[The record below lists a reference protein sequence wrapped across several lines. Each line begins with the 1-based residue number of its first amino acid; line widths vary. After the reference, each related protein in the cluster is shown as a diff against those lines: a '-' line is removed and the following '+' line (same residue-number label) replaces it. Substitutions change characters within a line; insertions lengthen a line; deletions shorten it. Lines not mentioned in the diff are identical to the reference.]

1 MRRSWPEEPA
11 QRKRG
16 GRMNN
21 GDSYVC
27 MFCSGEIRETEATT
41 TVPDL
46 GILVHS
52 SCYRRE
58 TASDAARR
66 SRQDRTA
73 A

>member
-1 MRRSWPEEPA
+1 
-11 QRKRG
+11 
-16 GRMNN
+16 MNN

-66 SRQDRTA
+66 SGQDRTA